1 VLDIFSRYVVGWM
14 LALRETGGLA
24 KRLFAGTC
32 AKQEVP
38 PGQLTIHADR
48 GSSMRS
54 QGVAMLLGSPATRS
68 ATRSHSVRR
77 RLRSAEPG
85 PYGSK
90 LTDWPL
96 PDPES
101 PS

>member
-1 VLDIFSRYVVGWM
+1 VLDIFSRYVVGWR
-14 LALRETGGLA
+14 LALREAGGLA
-24 KRLFAGTC
+24 KRLFAETC

-38 PGQLTIHADR
+38 PGQMTIHADR

-68 ATRSHSVRR
+68 HSVRR
-77 RLRSAEPG
+77 RLRSAEPS

-90 LTDWPL
+90 LT
-96 PDPES
+96 E
-101 PS
+101 